1 MLKVVLDARLRKAFQ
16 VCDYGIIA
24 QSACT
29 IYRSG
34 QDGLP
39 AGLMTITMF
48 AVAPLLACTEHEIS
62 ANIQQSANAT

>member
-1 MLKVVLDARLRKAFQ
+1 MLKVVLDAPFRKAFQ

-24 QSACT
+24 QIACT

-34 QDGLP
+34 TDVLP

-48 AVAPLLACTEHEIS
+48 TLAFP
-62 ANIQQSANAT
+62 